1 MGYVGTCKVC
11 DKVLVGEEQMH
22 YFLELHDIHAS
33 SSCYCASCCPI
44 QTIHDTCFKEH
55 PKEHPKQAK
64 ETKMESKQCKSQAER
79 SDGMTY
85 RCDLSLDHAGNHM
98 DRKNKMLWEEDCKP
112 VCYDKPIVSPDILEA
127 LTPAGSRQ
135 GKDYL
140 GTVEVG
146 YGNPTVDTN
155 LQPGDIVY
163 LKSGG
168 PAMTIEGTKMV
179 EGTRVKGFMC
189 IWWNRVSDAPD
200 FRVLPFCLLTKEPKR
215 LLSPSELL
223 TG

>member
-1 MGYVGTCKVC
+1 
-11 DKVLVGEEQMH
+11 
-22 YFLELHDIHAS
+22 
-33 SSCYCASCCPI
+33 
-44 QTIHDTCFKEH
+44 
-55 PKEHPKQAK
+55 
-64 ETKMESKQCKSQAER
+64 MESKQCKSEAER

-85 RCDLSLDHAGNHM
+85 RCDRKEGHKGDH
-98 DRKNKMLWEEDCKP
+98 
-112 VCYDKPIVSPDILEA
+112 VSGANEVRWGDDYQLYPLYESINPQNVEKGAKDVNME
-127 LTPAGSRQ
+127 S
-135 GKDYL
+135 KDYL

-179 EGTRVKGFMC
+179 EGTRVEGFMC